1 MIPETSGSGI
11 TAPDRAAQPSGS
23 GFTVYFL
30 GGVAGIMLLI
40 ALSYGTMN
48 LMYKT
53 GWFRAPEEDESAD
66 NEADEMPFW
75 KRMSP
80 EERRKALDEA
90 LEAKPHKNFRV
101 EERIKENDMTCFDG
115 IDGAMQKK
123 NVDESSLDEDSGSFD
138 VDVESVS
145 STSTSISLG
154 ENATGDA
161 ADSSN
166 RCAHLTSSLHTRCTS
181 RRGNNAGD
189 AEMDTTTHIHPQLN
203 ESHVA
208 CSICL
213 EEYQAEEE
221 VVIGINCNHMF
232 HKSCAMEWLEKKE
245 ACPCCREQMIS
256 DKQMSEAASAVL
268 SAERIQE
275 LENGQNAGDD
285 ASDEIEA
292 EQRIVIPSW

>member
-23 GFTVYFL
+23 SFTVYFL

-101 EERIKENDMTCFDG
+101 EERIKENEMTCFYG

-123 NVDESSLDEDSGSFD
+123 NVDESSLYEDGGFFD

-145 STSTSISLG
+145 NTSISLG
-154 ENATGDA
+154 DNANGDA
-161 ADSSN
+161 ANSSN
-166 RCAHLTSSLHTRCTS
+166 RCAHLTSSHHTR
-181 RRGNNAGD
+181 
-189 AEMDTTTHIHPQLN
+189 
-203 ESHVA
+203 
-208 CSICL
+208 
-213 EEYQAEEE
+213 
-221 VVIGINCNHMF
+221 
-232 HKSCAMEWLEKKE
+232 
-245 ACPCCREQMIS
+245 
-256 DKQMSEAASAVL
+256 
-268 SAERIQE
+268 
-275 LENGQNAGDD
+275 
-285 ASDEIEA
+285 
-292 EQRIVIPSW
+292 